1 MFWFDKS
8 VKFDSLTVNGSP
20 TSHTSS
26 QYCLDQS
33 FDPVFGWGW
42 QGVPPRDAQYY
53 YFENNIIFAFS
64 NDIIPLSWS
73 FEHLILASLTYMSK
87 PARKL

>member
-1 MFWFDKS
+1 M
-8 VKFDSLTVNGSP
+8 
-20 TSHTSS
+20 
-26 QYCLDQS
+26 
-33 FDPVFGWGW
+33 
-42 QGVPPRDAQYY
+42 DAQYY
-53 YFENNIIFAFS
+53 YFENDIIFAFS